1 MKPWKNC
8 CVHILSL
15 IHILLR
21 RQEGFLS
28 GEDIGRE
35 LSITRAA
42 VWKGIKKLREEG
54 YEIEAV
60 TNRGY
65 RLTNP
70 ETMYNKRELEQ
81 GLKTKTM
88 GQTIYFYEETDTT
101 NNRARELALE
111 GAPEGTLVV
120 AEKQTAGRGRRG
132 KVWESPLGTGI
143 WMSLVLRPQ
152 IMPAE
157 ASVLT
162 LLCGLATAE
171 AIEAETGLSAGI
183 KWPNDILING
193 KKAVGILTEMD
204 CEMSEVHFVIPGIGI
219 NVNTASFPPEIAEIA
234 TSLYLECGK
243 TVSRRRLVHRVLE
256 RLEEHYETFL
266 RTGSFAAM
274 LEDYRKHCITLG
286 KEVHVLGREPFFAEA
301 LDITPEGELLV
312 RRADN
317 GKEEVVFSG
326 EVSIRGVI

>member
-1 MKPWKNC
+1 MYR
-8 CVHILSL
+8 ILE
-15 IHILLR
+15 LLR

-88 GQTIYFYEETDTT
+88 GQSIYFYEETDTT

-162 LLCGLATAE
+162 LVCGLATAE
-171 AIEAETGLSAGI
+171 ALEAETGLSAGI
-183 KWPNDILING
+183 KWPNDILFNG

-219 NVNTASFPPEIAEIA
+219 NVNTASFPPEIADIA

-243 TVSRRRLVHRVLE
+243 TVSRRRLVHKVLE

-266 RTGSFAAM
+266 RTGSFTAM

>member
-1 MKPWKNC
+1 MYR
-8 CVHILSL
+8 ILE
-15 IHILLR
+15 LLR
-21 RQEGFLS
+21 QQEGFLS

-88 GQTIYFYEETDTT
+88 GQSIYFYEETDTT

-152 IMPAE
+152 IAPAE

-219 NVNTASFPPEIAEIA
+219 NVNTASFPPEIADIA

-243 TVSRRRLVHRVLE
+243 TVSRRRLVHKVLE

>member
-1 MKPWKNC
+1 MYR
-8 CVHILSL
+8 ILE
-15 IHILLR
+15 LLR

-88 GQTIYFYEETDTT
+88 GQSIYFYEETDTT

-171 AIEAETGLSAGI
+171 AIKAETGLSAGI

-219 NVNTASFPPEIAEIA
+219 NVNTASFPPEIADIA

-243 TVSRRRLVHRVLE
+243 TVSRRRLVHKVLE

-266 RTGSFAAM
+266 RTGSFTAM

-312 RRADN
+312 RWADN

>member
-1 MKPWKNC
+1 MYR
-8 CVHILSL
+8 ILE
-15 IHILLR
+15 LLR

-88 GQTIYFYEETDTT
+88 GQSIYFYEETDTT

-219 NVNTASFPPEIAEIA
+219 NVNTASFPPEIADIA

-243 TVSRRRLVHRVLE
+243 TVSRRRLVHKVLE

-266 RTGSFAAM
+266 RTGSFTAM

-286 KEVHVLGREPFFAEA
+286 KEVRVLGREPFFAEA

>member
-1 MKPWKNC
+1 MYR
-8 CVHILSL
+8 ILE
-15 IHILLR
+15 LLR

-152 IMPAE
+152 IAPTE

-171 AIEAETGLSAGI
+171 AIEAKTGLSAGI

-243 TVSRRRLVHRVLE
+243 TVSRRRLVHKVLE

>member
-1 MKPWKNC
+1 MYR
-8 CVHILSL
+8 ILE
-15 IHILLR
+15 LLR

-88 GQTIYFYEETDTT
+88 GQSIYFYEETDTT

-120 AEKQTAGRGRRG
+120 AEKQTDGRGRRR

-219 NVNTASFPPEIAEIA
+219 NVNTASFPPEIADIA

-243 TVSRRRLVHRVLE
+243 TVSRRRLVHKVLE

-266 RTGSFAAM
+266 RTGSFTAM

>member
-1 MKPWKNC
+1 MYR
-8 CVHILSL
+8 ILE
-15 IHILLR
+15 LLR

-88 GQTIYFYEETDTT
+88 GQSIYFYEETDTT

-171 AIEAETGLSAGI
+171 AIEAEIGLSAGI

-219 NVNTASFPPEIAEIA
+219 NVNTASFPPEIADIA

-243 TVSRRRLVHRVLE
+243 TVSRRRLVHKVLE

-266 RTGSFAAM
+266 RTGSFTAM

>member
-1 MKPWKNC
+1 MYR
-8 CVHILSL
+8 ILE
-15 IHILLR
+15 LLR

-88 GQTIYFYEETDTT
+88 GQSIYFYEETDTT

-219 NVNTASFPPEIAEIA
+219 NVNTASFPPEIADIA

-243 TVSRRRLVHRVLE
+243 TVSRRRLVHKVLE

-266 RTGSFAAM
+266 QTGSFTAM

>member
-1 MKPWKNC
+1 MYR
-8 CVHILSL
+8 ILE
-15 IHILLR
+15 LLR

-70 ETMYNKRELEQ
+70 ETMYNKQELEQ

-88 GQTIYFYEETDTT
+88 GQSIYFYEETDTT

-152 IMPAE
+152 IAPAE

-243 TVSRRRLVHRVLE
+243 TVSRRRLVHKVLE

>member
-1 MKPWKNC
+1 MYR
-8 CVHILSL
+8 ILE
-15 IHILLR
+15 LLR

-286 KEVHVLGREPFFAEA
+286 KEVHVLGIEPFFAEA

>member
-1 MKPWKNC
+1 MYR
-8 CVHILSL
+8 ILE
-15 IHILLR
+15 LLR

-243 TVSRRRLVHRVLE
+243 TVSRRRLVHKVLE

-312 RRADN
+312 CRADN

>member
-1 MKPWKNC
+1 MYR
-8 CVHILSL
+8 ILE
-15 IHILLR
+15 LLR

-111 GAPEGTLVV
+111 GASEGTLVV

-243 TVSRRRLVHRVLE
+243 TVSRRRLVHKVLE

>member
-1 MKPWKNC
+1 MYR
-8 CVHILSL
+8 ILE
-15 IHILLR
+15 LLR

-88 GQTIYFYEETDTT
+88 GQSIYFYEETDTT

-171 AIEAETGLSAGI
+171 AIEVETGLSAGI

-204 CEMSEVHFVIPGIGI
+204 CEMSQVHFVIPGIGI
-219 NVNTASFPPEIAEIA
+219 NVNTTSFPPEIADIA

-243 TVSRRRLVHRVLE
+243 TVSRRRLVHKVLE

-266 RTGSFAAM
+266 RTGSVTAM

>member
-1 MKPWKNC
+1 MYR
-8 CVHILSL
+8 ILE
-15 IHILLR
+15 LLR

-42 VWKGIKKLREEG
+42 VWKGIKKLREEV

-88 GQTIYFYEETDTT
+88 GQSIYFYEETDTT

-152 IMPAE
+152 IMPAG

-171 AIEAETGLSAGI
+171 AIEVETGLSVGI

-204 CEMSEVHFVIPGIGI
+204 CEMSQVHFVIPGIGI
-219 NVNTASFPPEIAEIA
+219 NVNTASFPPEIADIA

-243 TVSRRRLVHRVLE
+243 TVSRRRLVHKVLE

-266 RTGSFAAM
+266 RTGSFTAM

>member
-1 MKPWKNC
+1 MYR
-8 CVHILSL
+8 ILE
-15 IHILLR
+15 LLR

-111 GAPEGTLVV
+111 GASEGTLVV

-266 RTGSFAAM
+266 RTGSFDAM

>member
-1 MKPWKNC
+1 MYR
-8 CVHILSL
+8 ILE
-15 IHILLR
+15 LLR

-219 NVNTASFPPEIAEIA
+219 NVNTASFPPEIADIA

-243 TVSRRRLVHRVLE
+243 TVSRRRLVHKVLE

-266 RTGSFAAM
+266 RTGSFTAM

-326 EVSIRGVI
+326 AVSIRGVI

>member
-1 MKPWKNC
+1 MYR
-8 CVHILSL
+8 ILE
-15 IHILLR
+15 LLR

-111 GAPEGTLVV
+111 GASEGTLVV

-152 IMPAE
+152 IAPTE

-243 TVSRRRLVHRVLE
+243 TVSRRRLVHKVLE

-301 LDITPEGELLV
+301 LDITLEGELLV

>member
-1 MKPWKNC
+1 MYR
-8 CVHILSL
+8 ILE
-15 IHILLR
+15 LLR

-152 IMPAE
+152 IAPTE

-243 TVSRRRLVHRVLE
+243 TVSRRRLVHKVLE

-266 RTGSFAAM
+266 RTGSFDAM

>member
-1 MKPWKNC
+1 MYR
-8 CVHILSL
+8 ILE
-15 IHILLR
+15 LLR

-88 GQTIYFYEETDTT
+88 GQTVYFYEETDTT

-219 NVNTASFPPEIAEIA
+219 NVNTASFPPEIADIA

-243 TVSRRRLVHRVLE
+243 TVSRRRLMHKVLE

-274 LEDYRKHCITLG
+274 LEDYRKLCITLG

>member
-1 MKPWKNC
+1 MYR
-8 CVHILSL
+8 ILE
-15 IHILLR
+15 LLR

-70 ETMYNKRELEQ
+70 ETMNNKRELEQ

-88 GQTIYFYEETDTT
+88 GQSIYFYEETDTT

-152 IMPAE
+152 IMPVE

-219 NVNTASFPPEIAEIA
+219 NVNTTSFPPEIADIA

-243 TVSRRRLVHRVLE
+243 TVSRRRLVHKVLE

-266 RTGSFAAM
+266 RTGSFTAM

>member
-1 MKPWKNC
+1 MYR
-8 CVHILSL
+8 ILE
-15 IHILLR
+15 LLR

-88 GQTIYFYEETDTT
+88 GQSIYFYEETDTT

-111 GAPEGTLVV
+111 GASEGTLVV

-152 IMPAE
+152 IAPAE

-243 TVSRRRLVHRVLE
+243 TVSRRRLVHKVLE

>member
-1 MKPWKNC
+1 MYR
-8 CVHILSL
+8 ILE
-15 IHILLR
+15 LLR

-88 GQTIYFYEETDTT
+88 GQSIYFYEETDTT

-152 IMPAE
+152 IAPTE

-243 TVSRRRLVHRVLE
+243 TVSRLRLVHKVLE

>member
-1 MKPWKNC
+1 MYR
-8 CVHILSL
+8 ILE
-15 IHILLR
+15 LLR

-88 GQTIYFYEETDTT
+88 GQSIYFYEETDTT

-243 TVSRRRLVHRVLE
+243 TVSRRRLVHKVLE

-274 LEDYRKHCITLG
+274 LENYRKHCITLG

>member
-1 MKPWKNC
+1 MYR
-8 CVHILSL
+8 ILE
-15 IHILLR
+15 LLR

-88 GQTIYFYEETDTT
+88 GQSIYFYEETDTT

-171 AIEAETGLSAGI
+171 TIEAETGLSAGI

-204 CEMSEVHFVIPGIGI
+204 CEMSQVHFVIPGIGI

-234 TSLYLECGK
+234 TSLYLESGK
-243 TVSRRRLVHRVLE
+243 TVSRRRLVHKVLE
-256 RLEEHYETFL
+256 RLEGHYNTFL
-266 RTGSFAAM
+266 QTGSFSAM

-312 RRADN
+312 RRSDN

>member
-1 MKPWKNC
+1 MYR
-8 CVHILSL
+8 ILE
-15 IHILLR
+15 LLR

-88 GQTIYFYEETDTT
+88 GQSIYFYEETDTT

-204 CEMSEVHFVIPGIGI
+204 CEMSQVHFVIPGIGI

-243 TVSRRRLVHRVLE
+243 TISRRRLVHKVLE

-266 RTGSFAAM
+266 RTGSFTAM

>member
-1 MKPWKNC
+1 MYR
-8 CVHILSL
+8 ILE
-15 IHILLR
+15 LLR
-21 RQEGFLS
+21 RQKGFLS

-88 GQTIYFYEETDTT
+88 GQSIYFYEETDTT

-152 IMPAE
+152 IAPAE

-243 TVSRRRLVHRVLE
+243 TVSRRRLVHKVLE

-266 RTGSFAAM
+266 QTGSFAAM

>member
-1 MKPWKNC
+1 MYR
-8 CVHILSL
+8 ILE
-15 IHILLR
+15 LLR

-42 VWKGIKKLREEG
+42 VWKGIKNLREEG

-88 GQTIYFYEETDTT
+88 GQSIYFYEETDTT

-152 IMPAE
+152 IMPAG

-171 AIEAETGLSAGI
+171 AIEVETGLSVGI

-204 CEMSEVHFVIPGIGI
+204 CEMSQVHFVIPGIGI
-219 NVNTASFPPEIAEIA
+219 NVNTTSFPPEIADIA

-243 TVSRRRLVHRVLE
+243 TVSRRRLVHKVLE

-266 RTGSFAAM
+266 RTGSFTAM

-317 GKEEVVFSG
+317 GEEEVVFSG

>member
-1 MKPWKNC
+1 MYR
-8 CVHILSL
+8 ILE
-15 IHILLR
+15 LLR

-219 NVNTASFPPEIAEIA
+219 NVNTASFPPEIADIA

-243 TVSRRRLVHRVLE
+243 TVSRRRLVHKVLE

>member
-1 MKPWKNC
+1 MYR
-8 CVHILSL
+8 ILE
-15 IHILLR
+15 LLR

-88 GQTIYFYEETDTT
+88 GQSIYFYEETDTT

-204 CEMSEVHFVIPGIGI
+204 CEMSKVHFVIPGIGI
-219 NVNTASFPPEIAEIA
+219 NVNTASFPPEIADIA

-243 TVSRRRLVHRVLE
+243 TVSRRRLVHKVLE

-266 RTGSFAAM
+266 RTGSFTAM

>member
-1 MKPWKNC
+1 MYR
-8 CVHILSL
+8 ILE
-15 IHILLR
+15 LLR

-88 GQTIYFYEETDTT
+88 GQSIYFYEETDTT

-152 IMPAE
+152 IAPAE

-171 AIEAETGLSAGI
+171 TIEAETGLSAGI

-243 TVSRRRLVHRVLE
+243 TVSRRRLVHKVLE

>member
-1 MKPWKNC
+1 MYR
-8 CVHILSL
+8 ILE
-15 IHILLR
+15 LLR

-88 GQTIYFYEETDTT
+88 GQSIYFYEETDTT

-219 NVNTASFPPEIAEIA
+219 NVNTTSFPPEIADIA
-234 TSLYLECGK
+234 TSLFLECGK
-243 TVSRRRLVHRVLE
+243 TVSRRRLVHKVLE

-266 RTGSFAAM
+266 RTGSFTAM

>member
-1 MKPWKNC
+1 MYR
-8 CVHILSL
+8 ILE
-15 IHILLR
+15 LLR

-120 AEKQTAGRGRRG
+120 AEKQSAGRGRRG

-152 IMPAE
+152 IAPSE

-243 TVSRRRLVHRVLE
+243 TVSRRRLVHKVLE

>member
-1 MKPWKNC
+1 MYR
-8 CVHILSL
+8 ILE
-15 IHILLR
+15 LLR

-88 GQTIYFYEETDTT
+88 GQSIYFYEETDTT

-152 IMPAE
+152 IAPAE

-171 AIEAETGLSAGI
+171 AIEVETGLSAGI

-243 TVSRRRLVHRVLE
+243 TVSRRRLVHKVLE
-256 RLEEHYETFL
+256 RLEEYYETFL

-274 LEDYRKHCITLG
+274 LEHYRKHCITLG

>member
-1 MKPWKNC
+1 MYR
-8 CVHILSL
+8 ILE
-15 IHILLR
+15 LLR

-111 GAPEGTLVV
+111 GASEGTLVV

-219 NVNTASFPPEIAEIA
+219 NVNTASFPPEIADIA

-243 TVSRRRLVHRVLE
+243 TVSRRRLVHKVLE

>member
-1 MKPWKNC
+1 MYR
-8 CVHILSL
+8 ILE
-15 IHILLR
+15 LLR

-111 GAPEGTLVV
+111 GASEGTLVV

-243 TVSRRRLVHRVLE
+243 TVSRRRLVHKVLE

-274 LEDYRKHCITLG
+274 LEDYRKLCITLG

>member
-1 MKPWKNC
+1 MYR
-8 CVHILSL
+8 ILE
-15 IHILLR
+15 LLR

-88 GQTIYFYEETDTT
+88 GQSIYFYEETDTT

-111 GAPEGTLVV
+111 GASEGTLVV

-152 IMPAE
+152 IAPTE

>member
-1 MKPWKNC
+1 MYR
-8 CVHILSL
+8 ILE
-15 IHILLR
+15 LLR

-317 GKEEVVFSG
+317 GKEEAVFSG

>member
-1 MKPWKNC
+1 MYR
-8 CVHILSL
+8 ILE
-15 IHILLR
+15 LLR

-88 GQTIYFYEETDTT
+88 GQSIYFYEETDTT

-111 GAPEGTLVV
+111 GASEGTLVV

-219 NVNTASFPPEIAEIA
+219 NVNTASFPPEIADIA

-243 TVSRRRLVHRVLE
+243 TVSRRRLVHKVLE

-266 RTGSFAAM
+266 RTGSFTAM